1 MLFNPKESIDLQGN
15 TGPFIQYTY
24 ARIQSI
30 FRKLAENGLNEFRL
44 NGTDLLPAEKSLIVN
59 IYQYPGVIQSA
70 ADNYS
75 PAEVANYIYNLAKQ
89 FNSFYAEHSITKAE
103 SADKQ
108 HLRAIIAG
116 QTAYILKHGLMLLGI
131 QSPERI

>member
-1 MLFNPKESIDLQGN
+1 M
-15 TGPFIQYTY
+15 
-24 ARIQSI
+24 
-30 FRKLAENGLNEFRL
+30 
-44 NGTDLLPAEKSLIVN
+44 IVN

-131 QSPERI
+131 QSPERM